1 MNSRSSLRRTQQ
13 WQLAEQQRYLSELEA
28 LGEKLRADIARLNEQ
43 IGEAGGEDG
52 ALPDRP
58 LALLF
63 VRPLIERWEKLQRS
77 VGEIDAQIVDAKAS
91 LARTQQEARL
101 VGGPLA
107 DRGFKFEDRVT
118 RRTRRSM

>member
-43 IGEAGGEDG
+43 IGEAGGDN
-52 ALPDRP
+52 AAVPDRE
-58 LALLF
+58 LVLLF
-63 VRPLIERWEKLQRS
+63 IRPLIARREKLQRS
-77 VGEIDAQIVDAKAS
+77 IGEIDAQIVDARAA
-91 LARTQQEARL
+91 LAKTQQEARL

-107 DRGFKFEDRVT
+107 DRGFRFEERMT